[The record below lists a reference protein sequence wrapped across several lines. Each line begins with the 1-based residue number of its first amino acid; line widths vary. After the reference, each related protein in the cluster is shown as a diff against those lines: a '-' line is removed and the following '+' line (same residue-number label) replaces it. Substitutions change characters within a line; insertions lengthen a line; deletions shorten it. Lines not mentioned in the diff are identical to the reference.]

1 MKELILALA
10 VILMISSVYAQ
21 CNSTQIDINSASA
34 EELDKLDGI
43 GPVYAERII
52 EDRPFSSVEGLID
65 VSGIG
70 NKTLEKIMLQ
80 GLACISTGANIPEE
94 NAKVYEK
101 PAPEANVSNATN
113 VSGGAEIPENRY
125 IIPAQEGNLQ
135 YSSSIQA
142 FKPETINLTPSK
154 SIKSSDSGFTSDKI
168 ALYGF
173 IAFSILIGA
182 ISFARFAG
190 SKKYKS
196 EFDKHERRDAED
208 KRSDDI

>member
-52 EDRPFSSVEGLID
+52 EDRPFSSVDGLID

-80 GLACISTGANIPEE
+80 GLACVSAEANIPEVNPE
-94 NAKVYEK
+94 IYEE
-101 PAPEANVSNATN
+101 PAPETNISNATN
-113 VSGGAEIPENRY
+113 ASGGAEIPENRY
-125 IIPAQEGNLQ
+125 IIPAQEGDPQ
-135 YSSSIQA
+135 YSSSIQT
-142 FKPETINLTPSK
+142 FRPETINLTPSK
-154 SIKSSDSGFTSDKI
+154 SIKSSDSGFTSGKI

-190 SKKYKS
+190 GKKYKS
-196 EFDKHERRDAED
+196 EFDEHERRDTED